1 MGVKFRTLLP
11 LSLPPKKVRK
21 KHPHRDQ
28 WSSCLKGTE
37 GTLACTHSTIL
48 LSVKNKHAACH
59 GFPFFSFFFLLQ
71 TRNEIPYSDSET
83 YQLYAVFNTFSP
95 SFLHHPHTTRSWP
108 MSSLGGTWLNAW
120 LSIRLWFFELY
131 FYFGASLG
139 NARWTTEIR
148 FLKRQGG
155 KRFGAW
161 NTTYL
166 LLLSL
171 HFSLSLYPR

>member
-11 LSLPPKKVRK
+11 LSLPQKSKKETPTPRSMIK
-21 KHPHRDQ
+21 LLEGNGGNPRLHPLHDPVVSKEQTR
-28 WSSCLKGTE
+28 S
-37 GTLACTHSTIL
+37 
-48 LSVKNKHAACH
+48 LSW
-59 GFPFFSFFFLLQ
+59 FSFLSFFFFQ

-83 YQLYAVFNTFSP
+83 YQLYVVFNSFFP

-120 LSIRLWFFELY
+120 LSICLWFFELY

-139 NARWTTEIR
+139 NARWTAEIR
-148 FLKRQGG
+148 FLKRQG